1 MRRGLSN
8 DFMSSVNMNNLV
20 SKGKEAKE
28 GEEGAEAKG
37 RRASVNS
44 NIAMF

>member
-1 MRRGLSN
+1 
-8 DFMSSVNMNNLV
+8 MSSVNMNNLV

-28 GEEGAEAKG
+28 GEEGAEAKDKG